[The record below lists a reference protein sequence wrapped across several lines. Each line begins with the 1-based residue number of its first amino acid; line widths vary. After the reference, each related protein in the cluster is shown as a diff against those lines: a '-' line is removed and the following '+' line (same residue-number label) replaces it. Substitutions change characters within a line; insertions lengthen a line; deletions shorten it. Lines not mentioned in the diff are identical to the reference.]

1 MWRDGITREWKDAAS
16 CSMRKGKCFL
26 ASSHGNQVKLQWYGS
41 LGCCTEFSNEWG
53 RGEWRYG
60 VLSGLRFVPLLSR
73 LATRCLRLVAWRF
86 KAHWKPLVTQAGY
99 WVRKSVGPGQLMGVA
114 LLSDLFSLAMFS
126 CRWINHKPSYKVW
139 AVWWEDCDQ
148 LYETDSSGSGI
159 LASKSSHSQRY

>member
-1 MWRDGITREWKDAAS
+1 MGITREWKDAAS

-41 LGCCTEFSNEWG
+41 LGCCTDFYNDWG
-53 RGEWRYG
+53 GGSGDMGYWVVCVSSHSSRG
-60 VLSGLRFVPLLSR
+60 F
-73 LATRCLRLVAWRF
+73 ATRCLRLVAWRF
-86 KAHWKPLVTQAGY
+86 KAHWKPLVTEAGY

-148 LYETDSSGSGI
+148 LYEADSSGSGI